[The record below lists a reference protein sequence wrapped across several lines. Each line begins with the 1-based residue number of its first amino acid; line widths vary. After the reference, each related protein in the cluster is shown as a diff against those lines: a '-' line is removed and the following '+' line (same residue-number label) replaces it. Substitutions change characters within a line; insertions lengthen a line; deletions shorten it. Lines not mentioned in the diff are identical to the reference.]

1 VSVLSNNVVIVVD
14 DALVVVVVVVVVA
27 TAAVGFVVQ
36 DIFCDLIIIYNCY
49 DVNVYVIVGD

>member
-1 VSVLSNNVVIVVD
+1 MSVLSNNVAIVVD
-14 DALVVVVVVVVVA
+14 DALVVVVVVVA

-49 DVNVYVIVGD
+49 DVNAYVIVGD